1 METLKFLRTMS
12 AAEFKEQKGITK
24 LDIFRNE
31 KTQRNFF
38 AIGNEY
44 GAVYAKYPAVPLKE
58 PMISEVETSDG
69 EKFFLLHNKGE
80 HAATKLETL

>member
-1 METLKFLRTMS
+1 MESLRFLRTMS
-12 AAEFKEQKGITK
+12 AEEFKAQKGITK
-24 LDIFRNE
+24 IDIFRNE
-31 KTQRNFF
+31 KTGKSFIG
-38 AIGNEY
+38 IGNEY

-58 PMISEVETSDG
+58 PMISEVETSEG